1 MYYFLTREVRNR
13 MVLELRKFFAR
24 HPKYRDR
31 LPENIQGEFR
41 FKETPQVGIV
51 VRTAG
56 GEPVQLSPDNFK
68 GTERSYVTLARIPEK
83 PGLSV
88 EWIQEDRLQIRANN
102 GVMPATA
109 GVYYVEV
116 TEHDPDTGYGEIM
129 IDPILDI
136 RNEEAIMSSATEG
149 MIANLPIGRSLRLYE
164 APSNRRLDED
174 TDFTLSGQTFTL
186 NQGIDLNAMKIY
198 ADYKYAVPSLGP
210 FQFREERAINSAIPG
225 VVLAFG
231 RRVEKDDAFAVLVYR
246 RREPSA
252 LVYGG
257 RWSIPVEFEI
267 VARDPDERDELND
280 IISVYMMGIARSWLS
295 SEGIEIESVSMGG
308 GGEQDYD
315 PDGGGDYWYTANV
328 SVQLTTEW
336 EIYSPLDRFLRTFEN
351 LTTPAG
357 DNLVL
362 SDDPSAQL
370 DLDWLSDPFFRR
382 GVATYPVLR

>member
-1 MYYFLTREVRNR
+1 
-13 MVLELRKFFAR
+13 MVKELRRFFAQ

-31 LPENIQGEFR
+31 LPKNIQGEFR
-41 FKETPQVGIV
+41 FSETPQVGIV

-88 EWIQEDRLQIRANN
+88 EWVQEDRLQIRSNQ

-116 TEHDPDTGYGEIM
+116 TEHDPETGYGEIM
-129 IDPILDI
+129 IDPILDV
-136 RNEEAIMSSATEG
+136 RNEEAVMVSTTEG
-149 MIANLPIGRSLRLYE
+149 NIANAPVDRSLRLYE
-164 APSNRRLDED
+164 VPSNRRLEEGED
-174 TDFTLSGQTFTL
+174 YTISGQTFTL
-186 NQGIDLNAMKIY
+186 TQGIDLSTMKIS
-198 ADYKYAVPSLGP
+198 ADYKYEIPSLGP

-231 RRVEKDDAFAVLVYR
+231 RRVEIGDAFAVLVYR

-280 IISVYMMGIARSWLS
+280 MIAVYMMGIARSWLS

-308 GGEQDYD
+308 GSEQDYD
-315 PDGGGDYWYTANV
+315 TEGGGDYWYSANV

-351 LTTPAG
+351 LTTPEG

-362 SDDPSAQL
+362 SDDPATQL
-370 DLDWLSDPFFRR
+370 NLDWLSDPFFRR